1 MTEISLTINERT
13 YQVTCDDGQEDHLRR
28 LAGHLDERI
37 QGLVGAVGQV
47 GESRLLVM
55 ASLMFADELFEA
67 YKENHALKAADG
79 SAGGGAQLRGS
90 LRGPSVTVIQA
101 GRLRASRATI
111 SPASARPP
119 LGLRRRR
126 SGFARPTQDR

>member
-1 MTEISLTINERT
+1 MPEISLNINERT

-67 YKENHALKAADG
+67 YKEIHALKA
-79 SAGGGAQLRGS
+79 SEGGAGQEDAGA
-90 LRGPSVTVIQA
+90 GQA
-101 GRLRASRATI
+101 DAGAGQEDAGAAAALETCAQRIETIAARLVAA
-111 SPASARPP
+111 
-119 LGLRRRR
+119 
-126 SGFARPTQDR
+126 